1 MRRSSQGV
9 VLPPQKGEIP
19 EPWPPGWT
27 PGGVIRAL
35 EPLVVE
41 ARRERLRS
49 VIDARLA
56 CVTVLM
62 DSPHDPHNAGA
73 VLRSCDAFGVQE
85 LHVVPREEAF
95 AISATV
101 TRGSEKWVDLVR
113 HPSPDA
119 AVAALAERGFELVST
134 HPEGTLVP
142 EDLARVPKLA
152 LVLGNEHDGIRD
164 DLERAAT
171 RSVRVP
177 MRGFVESLNLSVS
190 AAILLRAA
198 THARAGDLP
207 DEDRERLYARGLY
220 RSVVRAHR
228 VLAALG
234 PEKPAR

>member
-1 MRRSSQGV
+1 MRRHSEGV
-9 VLPPQKGEIP
+9 VLPPEVGEIP
-19 EPWPPGWT
+19 EPWPLGWSA
-27 PGGVIRAL
+27 PGVIAAL

-41 ARRERLRS
+41 PRRDRLRA
-49 VIDARLA
+49 VIGARLA
-56 CVTVLM
+56 SVTVLM

-95 AISATV
+95 AISTTV
-101 TRGSEKWVDLVR
+101 TRGSEKWVDLVL
-113 HPSPDA
+113 HPNPA
-119 AVAALAERGFELVST
+119 VAVAALAQRGFELVST

-142 EDLARVPKLA
+142 EDLASIPKLA

-198 THARAGDLP
+198 TQGRAGDL
-207 DEDRERLYARGLY
+207 DDGHRQWLYARGLY
-220 RSVVRAHR
+220 RSVVRAER
-228 VLAALG
+228 VLAAMA
-234 PEKPAR
+234 PDRPR

>member
-1 MRRSSQGV
+1 MRRLSEGV

-27 PGGVIRAL
+27 IRGVIGAL
-35 EPLVVE
+35 EPLVVD
-41 ARRERLRS
+41 ARRARLRA

-95 AISATV
+95 AISTTV
-101 TRGSEKWVDLVR
+101 TRGSEKWVDLVQ
-113 HPSPDA
+113 HSSPDA
-119 AVAALAERGFELVST
+119 AVAGLVGRGFELVST
-134 HPEGTLVP
+134 HPAGTLVP
-142 EDLARVPKLA
+142 EDLAHIPKLA
-152 LVLGNEHDGIRD
+152 LVLGNEHDGIRE

-198 THARAGDLP
+198 TQGRSGDLAP
-207 DEDRERLYARGLY
+207 EDRERLYARGLY

-234 PEKPAR
+234 PA